1 MGRTENWTA
10 ERTRQDRTQW
20 GESELDRTE
29 LNGGE
34 SELDRTKHVR
44 VLVPCTS
51 GCSSMPTILC
61 TVLLVT
67 RLVLVLENASLI
79 RRPVAVLV
87 VPGTSVITSNAPQRT
102 LLIRAAYTYI
112 FRIYSDSTCHYHR

>member
-1 MGRTENWTA
+1 M
-10 ERTRQDRTQW
+10 

-61 TVLLVT
+61 TFLLVT

-87 VPGTSVITSNAPQRT
+87 VPGNFCDNIKCTTENST
-102 LLIRAAYTYI
+102 
-112 FRIYSDSTCHYHR
+112 DSSGFSWN